1 MNLPDPK
8 MVTRLFRMDT
18 TRKHFNHGLNQI
30 ACVVK
35 SIVSLK
41 AQRSQRSS
49 WNSHGL
55 DLACCCQSSSR
66 KNYGDTIPSIR
77 RMTILFTN
85 SENDSSEAGQFFM
98 DKIGRASCRE

>member
-49 WNSHGL
+49 WNSHGR
-55 DLACCCQSSSR
+55 DSACCCQSSSR
-66 KNYGDTIPSIR
+66 RNCGDTILSVR
-77 RMTILFTN
+77 RTTILFTN
-85 SENDSSEAGQFFM
+85 LGNDSSVEGPFFT
-98 DKIGRASCRE
+98 ATSAQ